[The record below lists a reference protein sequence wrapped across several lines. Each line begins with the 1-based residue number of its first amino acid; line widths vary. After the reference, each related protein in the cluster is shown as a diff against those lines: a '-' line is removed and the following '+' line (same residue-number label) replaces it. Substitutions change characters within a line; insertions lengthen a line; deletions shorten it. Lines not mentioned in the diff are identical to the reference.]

1 MIADDRL
8 LCDRLKLTFTRVAS
22 HWCQKFMTS
31 IQDGCCAIKANGN
44 PSIDFLMVSSI
55 ACGRGRSTTMATN

>member
-1 MIADDRL
+1 
-8 LCDRLKLTFTRVAS
+8 
-22 HWCQKFMTS
+22 MTS